1 MEILSFLTFSSL
13 ITCTLSNWKQI
24 SGNIGKKKVFVTYKV
39 LMGRQPSLKSSS
51 QEMSKVVRL
60 VVHCYEDN
68 SMNSISYYIELKNMS
83 FEIPSGL
90 IICIRHW
97 YKNNFFLYT

>member
-1 MEILSFLTFSSL
+1 MEILSFLTFSSF

-51 QEMSKVVRL
+51 QERSKVVRL

-68 SMNSISYYIELKNMS
+68 SMNSILQYIQLKNNS
-83 FEIPSGL
+83 GEI
-90 IICIRHW
+90 IRIR
-97 YKNNFFLYT
+97 